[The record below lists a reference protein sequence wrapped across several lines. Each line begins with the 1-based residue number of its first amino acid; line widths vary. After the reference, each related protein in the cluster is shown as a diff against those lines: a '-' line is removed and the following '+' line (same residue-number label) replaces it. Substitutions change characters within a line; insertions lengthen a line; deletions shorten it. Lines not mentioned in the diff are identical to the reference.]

1 MFILSQPSWLEIEL
15 LYKYFGKSLKI
26 REVFKE
32 MMKKVTVIKVRRLGE
47 GNVNSDLQWLGNS
60 LGLFNLRDRDS
71 SCFRI
76 FITLIKKSNHDPI
89 SSDEIAERL
98 HLSRGTVVHHLI
110 KLMDSGIV
118 VREKE
123 GYLLRE
129 NNLQRLVLD
138 LQRDAESLFAELKEV
153 AKDIDERM

>member
-1 MFILSQPSWLEIEL
+1 M
-15 LYKYFGKSLKI
+15 I
-26 REVFKE
+26 R
-32 MMKKVTVIKVRRLGE
+32 KVTVIKVRRLGDR
-47 GNVNSDLQWLGNS
+47 NVNADLQWLGNS

-76 FITLIKKSNHDPI
+76 FITLIKRSNQNNPV
-89 SSDEIAERL
+89 SSDEIAEKL

-129 NNLQRLVLD
+129 NNLQHLIAD
-138 LQRDAESLFAELKEV
+138 LQKDADSLFAELREV
-153 AKDIDERM
+153 AKEIDERL

>member
-1 MFILSQPSWLEIEL
+1 
-15 LYKYFGKSLKI
+15 
-26 REVFKE
+26 

-153 AKDIDERM
+153 AKEIDERM

>member
-1 MFILSQPSWLEIEL
+1 M
-15 LYKYFGKSLKI
+15 
-26 REVFKE
+26 
-32 MMKKVTVIKVRRLGE
+32 IKVRRVGE
-47 GNVNSDLQWLGNS
+47 GNVNADLQWLGNS

-76 FITLIKKSNHDPI
+76 FITLIKKSNHNAPI
-89 SSDEIAERL
+89 SSDDIAEKL